1 MTTYKV
7 SELQGALLDA
17 AVALVEGYEV
27 QPGNEHWVRRAD
39 TGVRMTPWF
48 SRDWAVG
55 GPIIQRDLITIVA
68 SDGSDS
74 EDPLEWSACV
84 GAFSH
89 YIDEQLPFSSYGN
102 DPPVGIGPTPLIAAM
117 RSYVASKFGDTVEMP

>member
-48 SRDWAVG
+48 SRDWKQG
-55 GPIIQRDLITIVA
+55 GPIIERERIAIVA
-68 SDGSDS
+68 STGYDTDG
-74 EDPLEWSACV
+74 PLEWCASV

-89 YIDEQLPFSSYGN
+89 YIDEPLPFRSYRH
-102 DPPVGIGPTPLIAAM
+102 DPPVGSGATPLIAAM
-117 RSYVASKFGDTVEMP
+117 RAHVASKFGDTVEMP